1 MKEKKMKK
9 TLAAILAV
17 GMIAGVASA
26 QTSSNVLSQNAVGYV
41 KAAIQPGVF
50 SLLAQPFNSIDGDP
64 TPSNV
69 FGDSL
74 PEDTTLF
81 IWDPVSS
88 TYTFEDYKATTAGFP
103 PVTTTNWSPDTSLLE
118 PGKAFWV
125 RIPVTAAAAVDVTL
139 MGEVPAAASSEV
151 GLSSGF
157 TMAAVPYPVDVTVE
171 ETEIGLNAAEDDTI
185 FLWDADA
192 QSYSF
197 IEFKATTAGFPPV
210 TTTNWTPAGVTI
222 PAGAGFWYR
231 TSSARNPI
239 VSKPYDWP

>member
-41 KAAIQPGVF
+41 KAEVQPGEF

-74 PEDTTLF
+74 PVGTTLYV
-81 IWDPVSS
+81 WDAVSA
-88 TYTFEDYKATTAGFP
+88 TYSFETYQTQTAGFP
-103 PVTTTNWSPDTSLLE
+103 PVTTTNWSPDTALLE
-118 PGKAFWV
+118 PGKGFWV
-125 RIPVTAAAAVDVTL
+125 QVPTTVDVTL
-139 MGEVPAAASSEV
+139 MGEVPANASADVSIVE
-151 GLSSGF
+151 GF
-157 TMAAVPYPVDVTVE
+157 TMAAVPYPVDITVE
-171 ETEIGLNAAEDDTI
+171 ETAIGANPAVGDTI
-185 FLWDADA
+185 YLWDSET

-197 IEFKATTAGFPPV
+197 ITYQTETSGFPPT
-210 TTTNWTPAGVTI
+210 TTTNWAPSSVTI
-222 PAGAGFWYR
+222 PAGSGFWYQTTVAR
-231 TSSARNPI
+231 TPSE
-239 VSKPYDWP
+239 SKPYSWP